1 MKKKVLRERKA
12 AEKNTLLALVAA
24 EEATEVK
31 PKKRSKKV
39 KEEK

>member
-1 MKKKVLRERKA
+1 MKKKVLRERKVE
-12 AEKNTLLALVAA
+12 EKNALLALVAA

-31 PKKRSKKV
+31 PKKRSRKV